1 MKGKKTNV
9 INHPDLGKVDI
20 SKVKIVPAKDPSDV
34 RKGNGKNVNNNS
46 SASNGKLIIHESL
59 PPSFNFIEKQMRKN
73 PKIAKAFINTRFSWA
88 LTSRTN
94 DIPISLYLIR
104 VSDDKTILD
113 YLLRQGKH
121 VFSSEEL
128 ERRVKENSEIL
139 DIYLRNNVIPVS
151 YNSSDEFVLTEINGV
166 TLLENAL
173 NAGFEEY
180 QIDLSKRIGRNNKIF
195 NVVYDY
201 FININEIGDN
211 NLSMVL
217 VLIRNLPKEKCLEF
231 YKKHFKNLKK
241 YLDDSFLKSAILK
254 SLDADTI
261 KYLLDIGETDLLKEL
276 DVEKQILKCDDRT
289 IIFNLLLQKG
299 IYVIEKNYYECT
311 RPTIIKALIDCYD
324 MSTLDKILEIYGE
337 NVLLRKD
344 NDGNTILDYILNDN
358 SVVSLHFMIML
369 KRLSNDIRFARI
381 MAKNKNGFE
390 YLLYSDPAIL
400 QSKCDGDRTILDF
413 IMDNIKVKSDEEIIN
428 KILFFQYCSRR
439 YKFVLLYR
447 FNNKSILEIFLQKG
461 NRENVLV
468 NLKYSNLSD
477 DIDVQTILKLNG
489 VDIEK
494 EFGFM
499 AVKTFN
505 TDESIKQQKNEIIK
519 RRYSK
524 YLDGE
529 LNIVHQKLIDDLR
542 NIFLQD
548 GNSDVEIVEL
558 ACNTFK
564 YLLLSNY
571 EYAVRDLKSLIN
583 IKRINPSF
591 VMIKSD
597 HSYAG
602 YRLLAVDNQYDIDT
616 FNHEFA
622 HVIHYYSKLSEEP
635 SYFLNDVT
643 INEGQFSIFLEEY
656 SKEVLQ
662 IEKYIRKN
670 ISGLLAEDN
679 LAQKEVRSYNER
691 IEDILN
697 YAETSGNYS
706 KEIIDYVRNSNSIED
721 EFNKYYIYVILK
733 ELILD
738 YAHDYKSSIIDI
750 VDALKGGVICE
761 SGIEIG
767 RKIYHIGHGLKYYS
781 KAGNSFY
788 EIVAQYNEIIKS
800 SFRNQA
806 LNELENIVGRDFIE
820 MLDRINA
827 ELYVMDPNAYDDIQT
842 EKHR

>member
-1 MKGKKTNV
+1 MKAKKTNIIGSDV
-9 INHPDLGKVDI
+9 GKIDI
-20 SKVKIVPAKDPSDV
+20 SKVKIVPAKDPSGI
-34 RKGNGKNVNNNS
+34 RKKGNGKKDNNDS
-46 SASNGKLIIHESL
+46 SSSSGKLIIHE
-59 PPSFNFIEKQMRKN
+59 PIPASFNFIERQMRKN
-73 PKIAKAFINTRFSWA
+73 PRMAKLLINTQFSYA

-94 DIPISLYLIR
+94 DIPNSLYLTR
-104 VSDDKTILD
+104 VNGDKTILD
-113 YLLRQGKH
+113 CLLKQSEY

-128 ERRVKENSEIL
+128 ERRVKDDSEIL
-139 DIYLRNNVIPVS
+139 NIYLRNNIIPIS

-180 QIDLSKRIGRNNKIF
+180 QIDLSKRIGKNNKIF

-201 FININEIGDN
+201 FINTNEIGNN
-211 NLSMVL
+211 NLSIVL
-217 VLIRNLPKEKCLEF
+217 VLIRNIPKEKCLAF

-241 YLDDSFLKSAILK
+241 YLDDSILKNAILN

-261 KYLLDIGETDLLKEL
+261 KYLLDMGETDLLKEL
-276 DVEKQILKCDDRT
+276 DVEKQILKCDDGNSV
-289 IIFNLLLQKG
+289 FSLLLQKG
-299 IYVIEKNYYECT
+299 VYTIEKNYYECT
-311 RPTIIKALIDCYD
+311 RPIIMKSLIDCYD
-324 MSTLDKILEIYGE
+324 MGTFDKILEFYG
-337 NVLLRKD
+337 NNILLNKD
-344 NDGNTILDYILNDN
+344 NDGNTTLDYILNN
-358 SVVSLHFMIML
+358 NIASFRFLQML
-369 KRLSNDIRFARI
+369 KRLSGDIRFARI
-381 MAKNKNGFE
+381 MAKNKNGIE
-390 YLLYSDPAIL
+390 YLLNAESSIL
-400 QSKCDGDRTILDF
+400 QSKCDGDKTILDC
-413 IMDNIKVKSDEEIIN
+413 IMDNIKVKTDEEIVKAIN
-428 KILFFQYCSRR
+428 AFFVS
-439 YKFVLLYR
+439 KMSKTILLYR
-447 FNNKSILEIFLQKG
+447 FNNKSILEILLKSEKRRDILFS
-461 NRENVLV
+461 
-468 NLKYSNLSD
+468 LKYSDLSD
-477 DIDVQTILKLNG
+477 DIEVQTILKLNG

-505 TDESIKQQKNEIIK
+505 TDESLKHQRDEIIK
-519 RRYSK
+519 GRYSE
-524 YLDGE
+524 YLKGE
-529 LNIVHQKLIDDLR
+529 LNNEQQKLIDNLR
-542 NIFLQD
+542 NTFLQD
-548 GNSDVEIVEL
+548 GKSDEEIVEL
-558 ACNTFK
+558 ACNAFK
-564 YLLLSNY
+564 YLLLTNY

-616 FNHEFA
+616 FNHELA
-622 HVIHYYSKLSEEP
+622 HVIHHYSKLSEEL
-635 SYFLNDVT
+635 SCFLNDVT

-679 LAQKEVRSYNER
+679 LAQKEVGSYNER

-721 EFNKYYIYVILK
+721 EFKKYYIYVILK

-750 VDALKGGVICE
+750 VDALKGGIIFDE
-761 SGIEIG
+761 GIKLG
-767 RKIYHIGHGLKYYS
+767 NKRYHSGHGSEYYS

-788 EIVAQYNEIIKS
+788 EIIAQYNEIIKS
-800 SFRNQA
+800 PFRNQA
-806 LNELENIVGRDFIE
+806 LKELENIVGRDFIE
-820 MLDRINA
+820 MLDKINA
-827 ELYVMDPNAYDDIQT
+827 ELYVIDSNAYEDIQT